1 MKIFHFLI
9 LLFFLPACQS
19 LDTNLKSFFPRFEKK
34 IKAKKSSQSVKDAWI
49 QIERETHLPLE
60 QRIQKLDEFIN
71 KYQKE
76 ELAMQA
82 YLLKADLF
90 LKKKQR
96 AKACQTYHEASQSLV
111 IYTGSWTLYK
121 KSAQCYLQV
130 GQVKLAFNILQDFSM
145 SSQVT
150 QEEKRKARLFQ
161 WSLLNDK
168 KKKSSQKKYLKEKLI
183 VLSALFDLSSKA
195 QEKNKWK
202 RKGIQLLHKL
212 PIEKKLQYEKDK
224 ALFTS
229 LAFYLD
235 YELGLYFFKK
245 KDFKKAKAY
254 FKQALSSSSESF
266 KKDIETKLSLI
277 KKTNQVNPS
286 LVGVILP
293 LSGERKALGEKI
305 LRGLAAGFN
314 QEGIQDIQ
322 MVIMDSK
329 NHPDTVRSHIKEL
342 FYKHHVMGLI
352 GGLNSEVAQ
361 VIAEKAEEFSTPAI
375 VFSQSQGI
383 TKSRRFVFQNAV
395 SPTQLLKPLIQ
406 ELRETLKIEEVAI
419 MYPDDSYGKKYSSFF
434 ENDFKK
440 AGGRITKKQSYK
452 LGEFDFKDEVRA
464 LLQLKLKGREKEF
477 EKLKA
482 EFLEKNKK
490 QSGRSKKLTPE
501 NILPPIKNFSA
512 LFIPDSSVARVRIR
526 DHLKYYGLDS
536 IYLVG
541 LNLWR
546 QEQIKEKDFSILFV
560 YQEEKNKL
568 NSEFYKIF
576 LKNYGQA
583 PGYFEQKAYNTAVFL
598 NQAFRFKP
606 KSRLV
611 LQKRLEQTT
620 KFQGAYNQIQ
630 LSEERVFQYP
640 LSLYKKESKKR

>member
-1 MKIFHFLI
+1 
-9 LLFFLPACQS
+9 
-19 LDTNLKSFFPRFEKK
+19 
-34 IKAKKSSQSVKDAWI
+34 
-49 QIERETHLPLE
+49 
-60 QRIQKLDEFIN
+60 
-71 KYQKE
+71 
-76 ELAMQA
+76 
-82 YLLKADLF
+82 
-90 LKKKQR
+90 
-96 AKACQTYHEASQSLV
+96 
-111 IYTGSWTLYK
+111 
-121 KSAQCYLQV
+121 
-130 GQVKLAFNILQDFSM
+130 M

-150 QEEKRKARLFQ
+150 REEKRKARLFQ

-168 KKKSSQKKYLKEKLI
+168 KKKSSQENLKEKLI
-183 VLSALFDLSSKA
+183 VLSALFDLSPKA

-202 RKGIQLLHKL
+202 LKGIQILHKL

-224 ALFTS
+224 ALFPS
-229 LAFYLD
+229 FVFYLD
-235 YELGLYFFKK
+235 YELGLYFFQK

-254 FKQALSSSSESF
+254 FKKALSSSSESF
-266 KKDIETKLSLI
+266 KKEIEMKLSLI
-277 KKTNQVNPS
+277 KKTSQVNPS

-314 QEGIQDIQ
+314 KKGTQDIQ

-352 GGLNSEVAQ
+352 GGLNSEVAE

-383 TKSRRFVFQNAV
+383 TKNRRFVFQNAV

-406 ELRETLKIEEVAI
+406 ELRETLKIKEVAI

-434 ENDFKK
+434 ENNFKE

-452 LGEFDFKDEVRA
+452 LGEFDFKDEVKD

-482 EFLEKNKK
+482 KFLEKNKK

-512 LFIPDSSVARVRIR
+512 LFIPDSSIARDRIT

-568 NSEFYKIF
+568 SSEFYKNF
-576 LKNYGQA
+576 FKSYGQS
-583 PGYFEQKAYNTAVFL
+583 PGYFEQKAYNASVFL
-598 NQAFRFKP
+598 NQALQFKP

-611 LQKRLEQTT
+611 LQKRLEQT
-620 KFQGAYNQIQ
+620 KRFQGAYNPIQ
-630 LSEERVFQYP
+630 LSEERIFQYP